1 MPTEKRS
8 ADDRMNCD
16 DNSAGAAS
24 NHDAMDVI
32 AGELLV
38 TKPSKE
44 HSKEHSQNKTTQP
57 RRRSSFLEEFN
68 LEDFDD
74 LDDEDDQYVDIEQG
88 AQHGPPPSSFDLS
101 SPPRQIRR
109 IAGETAAAAD
119 DRPNGTYAS
128 SSTNDVTR
136 AVDVD
141 GAEPNRCHSLM
152 NLNDVPTVD
161 NGNGG
166 RLPRRISF
174 ECHSSALLEGMVA
187 GGEFADVFHSDSDSD
202 TCSTT
207 SSDLD
212 SGMPQQRRRRPSASS
227 SSSPAL
233 AHLGGSGAANGSGTI
248 RRTASTIGLRSSS
261 SMISLASICE
271 DANVREAPTLVSK
284 VDRYIINREIR
295 LGSSIVRTQSEL
307 AMAAMVGSGQDHQQ
321 PVLPGPEGIVTDA
334 SSTPVSATFTRRG
347 RRRSNR
353 SHASTNNLPSAAATS
368 A

>member
-1 MPTEKRS
+1 MPTEEHT

-24 NHDAMDVI
+24 NHDAMDAI

-44 HSKEHSQNKTTQP
+44 KTKEQLQTKTTQP
-57 RRRSSFLEEFN
+57 RRRGSFLEDFN

-74 LDDEDDQYVDIEQG
+74 LDDEDDQYVDIEQD

-109 IAGETAAAAD
+109 IAGEAN
-119 DRPNGTYAS
+119 RPNVTCAS
-128 SSTNDVTR
+128 SPANDDTR
-136 AVDVD
+136 AVDS
-141 GAEPNRCHSLM
+141 AESCHHQPNRCHSLM

-161 NGNGG
+161 NDNGG

-202 TCSTT
+202 SDTCSTA

-212 SGMPQQRRRRPSASS
+212 SGMSQQRRRRPSAP
-227 SSSPAL
+227 SSPAL
-233 AHLGGSGAANGSGTI
+233 ARLGGSGAANGGSTI
-248 RRTASTIGLRSSS
+248 RRAASTIGLRSSS

-271 DANVREAPTLVSK
+271 DANVREAPSLISK
-284 VDRYIINREIR
+284 VDRYVINREIR

-307 AMAAMVGSGQDHQQ
+307 AMAQVAQQQQEEDEVGPHTNTGTST
-321 PVLPGPEGIVTDA
+321 TDA
-334 SSTPVSATFTRRG
+334 VTVSTTFTRRG

-353 SHASTNNLPSAAATS
+353 SYASTNDLSSASIVA
-368 A
+368 

>member
-8 ADDRMNCD
+8 ADDRMNRH
-16 DNSAGAAS
+16 DNSAGAAVTNNPDS
-24 NHDAMDVI
+24 MDVI
-32 AGELLV
+32 AGELLL

-44 HSKEHSQNKTTQP
+44 HNKEHSQTKTTQP

-74 LDDEDDQYVDIEQG
+74 LDDEDDQYVDIEQD

-109 IAGETAAAAD
+109 IAGEAN
-119 DRPNGTYAS
+119 RPNVAYA

-136 AVDVD
+136 AVD
-141 GAEPNRCHSLM
+141 GAESCHHQPNRCHSLM

-161 NGNGG
+161 NDNGG

-187 GGEFADVFHSDSDSD
+187 GGEFADVFHSDSSDSD
-202 TCSTT
+202 TCSTA
-207 SSDLD
+207 SSDLG
-212 SGMPQQRRRRPSASS
+212 SGMSQQRRRRPSASS
-227 SSSPAL
+227 SPAL
-233 AHLGGSGAANGSGTI
+233 ARLGGSGAANGGSTI

-307 AMAAMVGSGQDHQQ
+307 AMAQLAQQQEEEDEVGPQTNTGTTT
-321 PVLPGPEGIVTDA
+321 PTTDA
-334 SSTPVSATFTRRG
+334 ATVSTTFTRRG

-353 SHASTNNLPSAAATS
+353 PYASTNDLSSASIVA
-368 A
+368 